1 MALDD
6 HAKARPNMTA
16 ISRVLRTFAAD
27 KSGATAIE
35 YGLIVGLIFLAI
47 LASVEA
53 VAGLTTTMF
62 TLVAAMMS

>member
-1 MALDD
+1 
-6 HAKARPNMTA
+6 MTA
-16 ISRVLRTFAAD
+16 ISRVLLAFAAD

-62 TLVAAMMS
+62 LLVAAMMS

>member
-1 MALDD
+1 MKKL
-6 HAKARPNMTA
+6 AR
-16 ISRVLRTFAAD
+16 LLQTFVANQ
-27 KSGATAIE
+27 SGATAIE

-53 VAGLTTTMF
+53 VAGLTSTMF

>member
-1 MALDD
+1 MI
-6 HAKARPNMTA
+6 A
-16 ISRVLRTFAAD
+16 ISRVLSAFAAD

-53 VAGLTTTMF
+53 VAGLTSTMF
-62 TLVAAMMS
+62 LLVAAMMG

>member
-1 MALDD
+1 MSALTRMLQ
-6 HAKARPNMTA
+6 K
-16 ISRVLRTFAAD
+16 FAAD
-27 KSGATAIE
+27 QGGATAIE

-53 VAGLTTTMF
+53 VAGLTTVMF